1 MALQIITANRLLDGE
16 VVYFGENAE
25 WIENVSGAMTVEDA
39 DGEASL
45 LAAAKTAEA
54 SQKIVGAYLMK
65 VKRDASGIHTLSVK
79 EEIRA
84 KGPTV
89 RYDLGKQAR

>member
-16 VVYFGENAE
+16 VVYLGENAE
-25 WIENVSGAMTVEDA
+25 WIENLSGAKTVDDA
-39 DGEASL
+39 DGEANL
-45 LAAAKTAEA
+45 LAAAKEAEA
-54 SQKIVGAYLMK
+54 TQKIVGAYLMK
-65 VKRDASGIHTLSVK
+65 VARDAAGIQTLSVK